1 LGLIAV
7 IAALGFLRLRSK
19 YTHREIEDIV
29 IYDRDQ
35 KQTLDYDSPAIL
47 EVYFKELRMYEDMP
61 YYYRKSVPDRN
72 KTINN
77 TVENVA
83 LNNRR
88 PYSNPLQNARV
99 VIGRLM

>member
-1 LGLIAV
+1 
-7 IAALGFLRLRSK
+7 
-19 YTHREIEDIV
+19 
-29 IYDRDQ
+29 
-35 KQTLDYDSPAIL
+35 
-47 EVYFKELRMYEDMP
+47 MP
-61 YYYRKSVPDRN
+61 YYYRKSVPDRT